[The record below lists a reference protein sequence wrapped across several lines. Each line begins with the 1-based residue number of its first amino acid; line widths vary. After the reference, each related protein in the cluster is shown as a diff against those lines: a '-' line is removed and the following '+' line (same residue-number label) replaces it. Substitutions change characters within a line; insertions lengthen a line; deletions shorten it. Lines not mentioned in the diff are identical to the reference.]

1 MVTCTDTPCTHAV
14 VYEGGGGGGGEAQVY
29 EYDCDSK

>member
-1 MVTCTDTPCTHAV
+1 MHARSTQKWAV